1 VANAL
6 AEIDGSTL
14 DWRLCE
20 SPDKRVWSKNEAGT
34 DYVFTVDRSGASECH
49 KAVNGGA
56 PRRVTDGC
64 KKSITP
70 KEIEKLLGSY

>member
-6 AEIDGSTL
+6 AEIEGNAL

-20 SPDKRVWSKNEAGT
+20 SLDKRVWSKNENGT
-34 DYVFTVDRSGASECH
+34 AYVFTVDRSGASECH

-56 PRRVTDGC
+56 SRRVTDGC

-70 KEIEKLLGSY
+70 KEIEKLLGSH